1 VLYSFICTQSV
12 ITYNNRQQR
21 HAFNAQVQ
29 HNNVRWNPADL
40 EYYFLQKIGES
51 INTKTMNSICAL
63 PHDLTTERESAPAF
77 GARQAIATLTTTA
90 SRRDDGN
97 MAAPTAQL
105 TYTASEYGSDIDI
118 GAVTALSDYG
128 SDIGF
133 DDEDTILADVLETI
147 KVAKPADKDRVLPS
161 IEFEEGERE
170 DEDHDVDGFVQIHR
184 PTVLRVAKGRDKSIG
199 TVEAQ
204 RGIQSSPLRGHE
216 ALEVEYDERSRRAWS
231 GMLTWD
237 DLDGRCASRD

>member
-1 VLYSFICTQSV
+1 
-12 ITYNNRQQR
+12 
-21 HAFNAQVQ
+21 
-29 HNNVRWNPADL
+29 
-40 EYYFLQKIGES
+40 
-51 INTKTMNSICAL
+51 MNSICTL

-77 GARQAIATLTTTA
+77 GARQAVATLTTTA
-90 SRRDDGN
+90 PRRDDGS

-105 TYTASEYGSDIDI
+105 TNTASEYGSDIDI
-118 GAVTALSDYG
+118 GSVTALSDYG

-161 IEFEEGERE
+161 VEFEEGERE

-184 PTVLRVAKGRDKSIG
+184 PSLLRVVKGKGKSTG
-199 TVEAQ
+199 TGDAQ
-204 RGIQSSPLRGHE
+204 RDIQSSPLRGHE

-231 GMLTWD
+231 GTLTWD
-237 DLDGRCASRD
+237 DMEGGCVSRN